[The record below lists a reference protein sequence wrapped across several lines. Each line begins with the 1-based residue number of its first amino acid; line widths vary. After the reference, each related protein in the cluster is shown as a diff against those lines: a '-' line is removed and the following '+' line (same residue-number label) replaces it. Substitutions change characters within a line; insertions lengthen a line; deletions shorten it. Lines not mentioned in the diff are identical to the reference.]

1 MKTNSKLSGYISARF
16 SSEPLAEP
24 VMAPRFCVFE
34 QHKGSPNKAKVEV
47 LARKSSA
54 HNVAR
59 VANALGVQWRLIF
72 DLEDGPFVMLEMVAA
87 REVANELACQLRRK
101 RFQRVQ
107 LTAEAIAERPRS
119 L

>member
-1 MKTNSKLSGYISARF
+1 MKTNLKLPGYISARL

-24 VMAPRFCVFE
+24 GMAPRFCVFE
-34 QHKGSPNKAKVEV
+34 QHNRNKAKVEV

-72 DLEDGPFVMLEMVAA
+72 DLEDGPFVMLEMVAG

-101 RFQRVQ
+101 RFQRVH